1 MYLILNY
8 IVSITLKLLI
18 TLHIYILRAAEKYL
32 TSNLIS
38 RPAVEIDPDTVDAHG
53 DRALAV
59 PLDLLHLVHLVLEAT
74 CQDPKG
80 NKERLEPCVDVDQS
94 VCSERLS
101 FGYLWDY
108 SCVMR

>member
-1 MYLILNY
+1 MCFILNY

-18 TLHIYILRAAEKYL
+18 TLHISILRAAEKYL